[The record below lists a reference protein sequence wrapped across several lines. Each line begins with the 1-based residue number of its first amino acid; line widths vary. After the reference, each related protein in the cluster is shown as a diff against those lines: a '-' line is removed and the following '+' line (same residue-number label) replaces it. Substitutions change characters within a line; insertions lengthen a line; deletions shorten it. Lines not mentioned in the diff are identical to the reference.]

1 MPFLSPKKP
10 DIPPPPPEPEP
21 KSLTSEEE
29 EAKLARQRKDL
40 EAKRSGRKSLVIP
53 KDRGMATT
61 ATKSAG
67 LKIPGN

>member
-1 MPFLSPKKP
+1 MCLPKKP
-10 DIPPPPPEPEP
+10 ETPALPPPPDP
-21 KSLTSEEE
+21 KPITNEEE

-40 EAKRSGRKSLVIP
+40 EAKRKGRSSLVIP

-67 LKIPGN
+67 LRLPGN